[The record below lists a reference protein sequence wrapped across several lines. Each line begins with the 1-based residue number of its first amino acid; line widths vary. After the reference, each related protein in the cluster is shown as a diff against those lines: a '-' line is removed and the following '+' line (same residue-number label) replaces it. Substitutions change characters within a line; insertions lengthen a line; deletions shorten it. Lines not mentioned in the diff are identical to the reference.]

1 MLVLSRRVGES
12 IVIGDD
18 VTITVLEFRGEV
30 VRIGVDAPRSVQVRR
45 QELLTELAETNR
57 AAASPQAEAVA
68 GLTRLVAGDRA
79 RPATRRQPP
88 QPRSQPPAPSS
99 GAQPATGTP
108 AAGAQPPSAPRP
120 GPPKPRPPAH

>member
-18 VTITVLEFRGEV
+18 ITITVLEFRGEV

-45 QELLTELAETNR
+45 QELLAELAETNR
-57 AAASPQAEAVA
+57 AAASPQPDAVA
-68 GLTRLVAGDRA
+68 GLTRLVAGDRS
-79 RPATRRQPP
+79 RPATAPRQPGVRPRSAPPTSGSEPTSGP
-88 QPRSQPPAPSS
+88 QPS
-99 GAQPATGTP
+99 
-108 AAGAQPPSAPRP
+108 AGPRP